1 MTWMLSQRSE
11 RALEGVHPELVKVVR
26 QALSL
31 SPVDFVV
38 IEGLR
43 TRERQQELLNSGKT
57 RTLNSRH
64 LTGHAVDVVPL
75 VNSVIPWEDWS
86 AFEQVSVAMKQAAR
100 ASGIPLIWGGDW
112 VTFRDGPHY
121 ELYRGTYP

>member
-11 RALEGVHPELVKVVR
+11 RALEGVHPDLVRVVR
-26 QALSL
+26 HALLL

-43 TRERQQELLNSGKT
+43 TPARQQELLNSGKT

-64 LTGHAVDVVPL
+64 LSGHAVDVVPL
-75 VNSVIPWEDWS
+75 VNGTIPWEDWS

-100 ASGIPLIWGGDW
+100 ASGVPLIWGGDW

-121 ELYRGTYP
+121 ELYRGAYP

>member
-11 RALEGVHPELVKVVR
+11 RALEGVHSDLVRVVR
-26 QALSL
+26 HALFL

-43 TRERQQELLNSGKT
+43 TPARQQELLNSGKT

-64 LTGHAVDVVPL
+64 LSGHAVDVVPL
-75 VNSVIPWEDWS
+75 VNGTIPWEDWS

-100 ASGIPLIWGGDW
+100 VSGVPLIWGGDW

-121 ELYRGTYP
+121 ELYRGAYP

>member
-1 MTWMLSQRSE
+1 MTWTLSQRSE
-11 RALEGVHPELVKVVR
+11 LALEGVHPDLIRVVR

-31 SPVDFVV
+31 CPLDFVV

-43 TRERQQELLNSGKT
+43 TPARQRELLSSGKT

-75 VNSVIPWEDWS
+75 VNGGIPWEDWF
-86 AFEQVSVAMKQAAR
+86 AFEQVSKAMKQAGR
-100 ASGIPLIWGGDW
+100 TLCIPIIWGGDW

-121 ELYRGTYP
+121 ELFRGAYP

>member
-1 MTWMLSQRSE
+1 MTWMFSKRSE
-11 RALEGVHPELVKVVR
+11 EALKGVHPDLVQVVR
-26 QALSL
+26 HALSL

-43 TRERQQELLNSGKT
+43 TPARQQELLRSGKT

-75 VNSVIPWEDWS
+75 IGGIIPWEDWS
-86 AFEQVSVAMKQAAR
+86 AFEQVSGAMKQAAR
-100 ASGIPLIWGGDW
+100 ASGVPLIWGGDW

-121 ELYRGTYP
+121 ELFRGTYP